1 MTDKTYAN
9 WKSWRPAD
17 FGTPTDA
24 SRAYFKKLWRQF
36 VGHSRQPQ
44 NILEIGY
51 GNGQFLG
58 WCRQQGHRVTGVETN
73 KDLLTRARKA
83 GFDSQPSIDE
93 VADAGFDLIVLFDVL
108 EHVPEAGLPAYFQML
123 RDRLL
128 TGGQIILRTPN
139 GGSPLGLNN
148 QHGDPTHVAILTR
161 NKLKYLARD
170 AGLRIHYCGQDIY
183 PLYVGR
189 LRSWPGRVL
198 RRLLGQVAETFVR
211 FVFAP
216 LPSGVLS
223 ANLLTVLRVA
233 ELSGEDI

>member
-1 MTDKTYAN
+1 MEMTDKTYAN

-36 VGHSRQPQ
+36 VGRSRQPQ

-161 NKLKYLARD
+161 NKLKYLA
-170 AGLRIHYCGQDIY
+170 LVFYCNKISRFFWLSGYKSLTRFITAY
-183 PLYVGR
+183 SASR
-189 LRSWPGRVL
+189 NF
-198 RRLLGQVAETFVR
+198 RRLSRANADNSSWL
-211 FVFAP
+211 
-216 LPSGVLS
+216 LS
-223 ANLLTVLRVA
+223 RRDLF
-233 ELSGEDI
+233 SC